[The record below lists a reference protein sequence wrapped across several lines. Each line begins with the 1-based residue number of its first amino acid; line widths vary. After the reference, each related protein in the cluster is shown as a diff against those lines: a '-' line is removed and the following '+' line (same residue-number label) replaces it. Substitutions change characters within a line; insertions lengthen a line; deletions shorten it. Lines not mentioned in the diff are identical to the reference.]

1 MESTLEPINPI
12 QETPYGAIIIHNDIL
27 CTPTSLCTWSDGK
40 PTPFCQ
46 LPVHTLNP
54 VCEKPQKG
62 IGLWGC
68 YKEPTCGG
76 LVPPEVTEKILRKKP
91 HYRDIIKNEENKM
104 KRKKNTV
111 IKWDY
116 ALVVIIVLM
125 GVLLF
130 ILLSWRHKTRRRHKR
145 KLITNRSRM
154 HSKTD
159 KILSGVARTVRHG
172 SR

>member
-1 MESTLEPINPI
+1 MEQTLEPINPI

-27 CTPTSLCTWSDGK
+27 CTPTSLCTWSNGN

-76 LVPPEVTEKILRKKP
+76 LVPADLTEKIFKKKP
-91 HYRDIIKNEENKM
+91 HYRDIIKREEQKM
-104 KRKKNTV
+104 KKKPTV
-111 IKWDY
+111 VKWDY

-125 GVLLF
+125 GFLLF
-130 ILLSWRHKTRRRHKR
+130 ILLSWKHKTRRRNKK
-145 KLITNRSRM
+145 KLIKNQSPM
-154 HSKTD
+154 HSKTGR
-159 KILSGVARTVRHG
+159 ISSGVVRTERHG